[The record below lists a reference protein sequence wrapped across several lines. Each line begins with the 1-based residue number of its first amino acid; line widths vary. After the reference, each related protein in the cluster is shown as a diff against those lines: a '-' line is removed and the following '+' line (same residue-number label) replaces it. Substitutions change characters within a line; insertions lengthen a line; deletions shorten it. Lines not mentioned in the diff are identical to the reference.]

1 MRRVYVGDVQGCR
14 EELEQLLEAV
24 AFDPASDRIEPVGDL
39 VNRGPD
45 SLGVLRLLRSLR
57 AGGVLGN
64 HDVHLLRVAA
74 GRRRPGRRDTFRDVL
89 SAPDRDELLA
99 WLAER
104 PFVKSFDDV
113 ILVHAALNPTWR
125 DPVGQLSGIDPLAW
139 SDDSDFALRAR
150 YCTPSGERPRR
161 DHPDPGLPFVP
172 WYEHW
177 AGRDSRTVV
186 FGNVRDQSLYEI
198 WNSPRMV
205 AHRRRYLNH
214 DFKGLPLC
222 ETCRVD
228 QEREVTNV

>member
-1 MRRVYVGDVQGCR
+1 
-14 EELEQLLEAV
+14 
-24 AFDPASDRIEPVGDL
+24 
-39 VNRGPD
+39 
-45 SLGVLRLLRSLR
+45 LLRSLG

-113 ILVHAALNPTWR
+113 ILVHAALNPTWS

-186 FGNVRDQSLYEI
+186 FGHWAVRGLIERPGLRGLDTGCVWGGRLTAWIAEEDRLISVRAA
-198 WNSPRMV
+198 RMY
-205 AHRRRYLNH
+205 A
-214 DFKGLPLC
+214 DPLGD
-222 ETCRVD
+222 VG
-228 QEREVTNV
+228 